1 MFGILRAKRWYFAV
15 VVAAFVLAV
24 LGSAPTARAEHVSI
38 CPHKIILNAEGQSDD
53 VQAIVRIVLPSAY
66 LESFAAVL
74 YLDGVEVAVAE
85 SAYYCALDDN
95 LIIGFDRTD
104 LQNNPDVQALAG
116 QTVVAEVVGS
126 VVVDCGGALVE
137 ENFSGSDTVEI
148 LKPGNKK

>member
-1 MFGILRAKRWYFAV
+1 MFALLRARRWCLAV
-15 VVAAFVLAV
+15 LIAAFGLAV
-24 LGSAPTARAEHVSI
+24 LGSASTARAEHVSI

-53 VQAIVRIVLPSAY
+53 VQAIVEIVLPSAY
-66 LESFAAVL
+66 LESFEAVL
-74 YLDGVEVAVAE
+74 YLDGVKVAVAE

-126 VVVDCGGALVE
+126 VVVDRGDELVE
-137 ENFSGSDTVEI
+137 VSFSGSDTVEI

>member
-1 MFGILRAKRWYFAV
+1 MFGVLRARRPHFAV
-15 VVAAFVLAV
+15 LIAAFVLAV
-24 LGSAPTARAEHVSI
+24 LASAPTARAEHVSI

-53 VQAIVRIVLPSAY
+53 VQAIVRIVLPSAS
-66 LESFAAVL
+66 LESFDAVL

-85 SAYYCALDDN
+85 SAYYCAVDDN

-126 VVVDCGGALVE
+126 VVVNCGDELVE
-137 ENFSGSDTVEI
+137 ESFSGSDTVQI
-148 LKPGNKK
+148 LKPGKKK